1 MLNSTALK
9 DLLHGGD
16 LSRQDKILLCL
27 ALAPLAPR
35 TVAEIKNIGVGAGL
49 KKIKGW
55 NVSEYLGRTSG
66 LAIRVPQ
73 GWELTSAGKSHVSAL
88 AGPYVE
94 TPAIKA
100 ALSLRSHLS
109 SISNPQTQ
117 VFVEEAIRCLE
128 SKLLRAAIVLSWVGA
143 ISLLYDFV
151 VAQKLSE
158 FNAEANKR
166 DTKWKDAKTSDDLSN
181 IKEFTFLEICC
192 AISVF
197 GKNVKTELE
206 GCLKLRNGCGHPNS
220 LKIGEHKAE
229 AHVEVLI
236 LNVFTIY

>member
-1 MLNSTALK
+1 
-9 DLLHGGD
+9 
-16 LSRQDKILLCL
+16 
-27 ALAPLAPR
+27 
-35 TVAEIKNIGVGAGL
+35 VEIKNIGVSAGL

-55 NVSEYLGRTSG
+55 NVSAYLGRTSA

-73 GWELTSAGKSHVSAL
+73 GWELTSAGKSHVNTL
-88 AGPYVE
+88 AGPYLE

-109 SISNPQTQ
+109 SISDPQTQ
-117 VFVEEAIRCLE
+117 AFVEEAISCLE

-151 VAQKLSE
+151 VAQKLSD
-158 FNAEANKR
+158 FNAEASKR
-166 DTKWKDAKTSDDLSN
+166 DAKWKGAKTSDDLSN
-181 IKEFTFLEICC
+181 IKEFNFLQICC

-197 GKNVKTELE
+197 GNNVKTELE
-206 GCLKLRNGCGHPNS
+206 GCLRLRNGCGHPNS

-229 AHVEVLI
+229 AHVETLM